1 MILGYSSEIE
11 DNPDLPAATRRQAEI
26 IRKQSEKLRTLV
38 ADLNLTTKLEYS
50 MQPFRIKPLDL
61 LELIRQVIS
70 EFLNNGLPEGYELEL
85 SGTDTD
91 IKTFLYGDN
100 FLLNRMLHN
109 LIQNSI
115 THNPGGCQITVSV
128 KMDNRICTFCV
139 ADSGCGIKESYLALL
154 NNDTS
159 IPSSQTETAEA
170 EHGLGLKIVRQIVK
184 VHYGEIQFSNI
195 TPHGLKTEIHLPDK
209 FKG

>member
-50 MQPFRIKPLDL
+50 MQPFRIKPLDP

-91 IKTFLYGDN
+91 IKN
-100 FLLNRMLHN
+100 FPIR
-109 LIQNSI
+109 
-115 THNPGGCQITVSV
+115 
-128 KMDNRICTFCV
+128 
-139 ADSGCGIKESYLALL
+139 
-154 NNDTS
+154 
-159 IPSSQTETAEA
+159 
-170 EHGLGLKIVRQIVK
+170 RQ
-184 VHYGEIQFSNI
+184 F
-195 TPHGLKTEIHLPDK
+195 PA
-209 FKG
+209 